1 MLDSAQHLDFQ
12 RQHLL
17 VSRLRAAAAAQCGSV
32 RRWQR
37 QVGRGARTSS
47 FFLLMTF
54 MAHMCPVAFS
64 FASLTSA

>member
-32 RRWQR
+32 RRWQ
-37 QVGRGARTSS
+37 VGRGARTSS